1 MFNDGWRRADGSDDN
16 RPNGTT
22 ISAQT
27 HFAQTLGGESKI
39 VRHVKCVRRGDT
51 IVAFVWTMKNSA
63 LPWCFQLAIGLTLV
77 SSSLSFHFLQ
87 ALLMSETL
95 KLEPTALKLVTGL
108 SGDFHH
114 E

>member
-1 MFNDGWRRADGSDDN
+1 
-16 RPNGTT
+16 
-22 ISAQT
+22 
-27 HFAQTLGGESKI
+27 
-39 VRHVKCVRRGDT
+39 
-51 IVAFVWTMKNSA
+51 MKNSA